1 MIGTS
6 GDDDRERMTREESR
20 DVMASGLA
28 KDLPD
33 AKRRKLVGEISN
45 TQSSKTVILSVGDS
59 LKNIIFIMPQMF

>member
-6 GDDDRERMTREESR
+6 VGSSERIPEDKSR

-45 TQSSKTVILSVGDS
+45 AQSSRNLRDS
-59 LKNIIFIMPQMF
+59 HFI

>member
-45 TQSSKTVILSVGDS
+45 AQSSRNLRDS
-59 LKNIIFIMPQMF
+59 HFI